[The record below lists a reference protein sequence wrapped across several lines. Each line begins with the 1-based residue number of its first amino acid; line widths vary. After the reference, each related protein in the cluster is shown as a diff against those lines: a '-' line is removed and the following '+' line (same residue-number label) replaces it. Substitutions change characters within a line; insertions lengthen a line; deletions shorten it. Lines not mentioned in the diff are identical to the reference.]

1 MNHAS
6 ETLANRWEYL
16 VTKYRKYPAI
26 LVITAVTLLFTAAV
40 FVISLPRLAGALKMG
55 PILIEDILLVLWI
68 ILFFFYSDKLLF
80 LFMGNPAY
88 DRLRYR
94 LNSLLNE
101 NPLFIWSIM
110 CIIVISLF
118 LIGIENIFPLSY
130 HHQQIFLVVD
140 DLILFIF
147 LIEFYLR
154 YLAADEDKMRHLSR
168 ADIIID
174 LMALFPLLRIFRVMR
189 FIRLLRFLRIAKL
202 KKYFQTLSESMVS
215 LAALWSENVFN
226 FVIIIILIG
235 VFLIF
240 GTVAVYHIE
249 KPQRQVVH
257 NVHDAFWWS
266 LTMLFS
272 GQPIDIQNGGSR
284 IIGAVMIISGIIIT
298 AILTGTVAASL
309 SERLS
314 SIKKG
319 NSHYS
324 FRDHIV
330 ICGWREEAAEMISY
344 IHQHMGR
351 KKRHIVVIDD
361 TIDELP
367 PLEKDVYFI
376 KGNPVSEAV
385 LLRGNVPYA
394 SAAII
399 LSGKGTGLF
408 ADQKTILATLA
419 VESLSRSRC
428 SRDIHT
434 CAELIDSS
442 NARNLERA
450 YVNEIISIDDFSQ
463 DIIAQSAFIPGY
475 VDLMNELLTNEKDDN
490 NIYKIV
496 GYHFVGQPYKD
507 VYLSLSEKNII
518 PIGVLREE
526 MQVDGDG
533 NPLVDELGTIEMNY
547 RTFVNPPHDFVISQY
562 DRLFVIARPDDI
574 AGWEVMKS

>member
-1 MNHAS
+1 MNRAS
-6 ETLANRWEYL
+6 ETLSGRWEYL

-26 LVITAVTLLFTAAV
+26 LILTAVTLLSTGAA
-40 FVISLPRLAGALKMG
+40 FVLSLPCLSVALKMDS
-55 PILIEDILLVLWI
+55 IIVEDLLLVLWI

-80 LFMGNPAY
+80 LFWGNLPY
-88 DRLRYR
+88 DRFRYR
-94 LNSLLNE
+94 LNSMLNE

-110 CIIVISLF
+110 CVIIISLF
-118 LIGIENIFPLSY
+118 MIVIENIFPLS
-130 HHQQIFLVVD
+130 HSQQKIFLAVD

-174 LMALFPLLRIFRVMR
+174 LMALFPLLRVFRVMR
-189 FIRLLRFLRIAKL
+189 FVRLLRFLRIAKL

-249 KPQRQVVH
+249 KPYHQMAHSVY
-257 NVHDAFWWS
+257 DAFWWS

-272 GQPIDIQNGGSR
+272 GQPLEMKCGGSR

-319 NSHYS
+319 NSQYS

-330 ICGWREEAAEMISY
+330 ICGWRDEAADMIGY
-344 IHQHMGR
+344 IRNHMGR
-351 KKRHIVVIDD
+351 RKRHIVVIDD
-361 TIDELP
+361 SIDELP
-367 PLEKDVYFI
+367 PLERDVYFI
-376 KGNPVSEAV
+376 RGNPVSEAV

-399 LSGKGTGLF
+399 LSGNGTGLF
-408 ADQKTILATLA
+408 TDQKTILATLA

-450 YVNEIISIDDFSQ
+450 YVNEMICIDDFSQ

-475 VDLMNELLTNEKDDN
+475 VDLMNELLTNEKDEN

-507 VYLSLSEKNII
+507 VYLNLSEKGII

-533 NPLVDELGTIEMNY
+533 NPLIDELGTIEMNY

-574 AGWEVMKS
+574 TGWEVVKS

>member
-1 MNHAS
+1 MIRNHETRAS
-6 ETLANRWEYL
+6 RWEYL
-16 VTKYRKYPAI
+16 VKKYTRYPAI
-26 LVITAVTLLFTAAV
+26 LIVTAVTFLLSAAAIAMSV
-40 FVISLPRLAGALKMG
+40 PRLAGVLRMR
-55 PILIEDILLVLWI
+55 PLIIEDILLVLWI

-80 LFMGNPAY
+80 LSMGGLSY
-88 DRLRYR
+88 DRFRHR
-94 LNSLLNE
+94 LNNLLNE

-110 CIIVISLF
+110 SVIIVSLF
-118 LIGIENIFPLSY
+118 LIGIENVFPLTEN
-130 HHQQIFLVVD
+130 QRVALTFID
-140 DLILFIF
+140 DLILLIF
-147 LIEFYLR
+147 LTEFYLR
-154 YLAADEDKMRHLSR
+154 YLAADEDKMRHLAQ
-168 ADIIID
+168 ADTIID
-174 LMALFPLLRIFRVMR
+174 LMALFPLLRIFRLMR

-235 VFLIF
+235 VFLVF
-240 GTVAVYHIE
+240 GTVAIYHIE
-249 KPQRQVVH
+249 RPDPQGLRT
-257 NVHDAFWWS
+257 VHDAFWWS

-272 GQPIDIQNGGSR
+272 GQPIEIRGGSR
-284 IIGAVMIISGIIIT
+284 IIGAVMILSGIIIT

-309 SERLS
+309 SERLN

-319 NSHYS
+319 NTQYS
-324 FRDHIV
+324 FRDHVV
-330 ICGWREEAAEMISY
+330 ICGWREEAAEMIGY

-361 TIDELP
+361 AIDELP
-367 PLEKDVYFI
+367 ALEKDVYFI
-376 KGNPVSEAV
+376 KGNPVSEQV
-385 LLRGNVPYA
+385 LMRANVPYA
-394 SAAII
+394 SSAII
-399 LSGKGTGLF
+399 LSGNGTGLV

-419 VESLSRSRC
+419 VESVSRSRC
-428 SRDIHT
+428 NRDIHT

-450 YVNEIISIDDFSQ
+450 YVNEMISIDDYSQ

-475 VDLMNELLTNEKDDN
+475 VDLMNELLTNEKNEN

-496 GYHFVGQPYKD
+496 GYHYVGQTFRD
-507 VYLSLSEKNII
+507 AYLDLSDKNII

-547 RTFVNPPHDFVISQY
+547 RTFINPPHDFVISQY
-562 DRLFVIARPDDI
+562 DRLFVISRPDDI
-574 AGWEVMKS
+574 VGWEVAKS